1 MSRRLHIIFLRIA
14 LTGLVTAG
22 GLMLLSA
29 VKTKEAKSCS
39 KVQVQ
44 YKNGVAS
51 GFVPEK
57 EVYATISGLL
67 HAEPVGS
74 ALGRFELNEIEEQL
88 EKHPWVYDAQLYFD
102 NNQVLHVVLDEAI
115 PVARVMDV
123 GGNSFYVDQFGRELP
138 LSMNYRVDLPVF
150 TGVPLKRNSGAGLKD
165 IQKVC
170 MLSAV
175 VVKDT
180 FWMAQAAQIDILPG
194 GKMEM
199 IPALGNHV
207 VDLGDGVNAEEMFQ
221 KLKHFYMAM
230 AAAGR
235 LNDYSRI
242 HAGYKGQ
249 IVAQRAQYVVAN
261 ADGKEAMST
270 YQKIVSE
277 NKHVVNANSVVKE
290 AGVGRLMGE
299 SPDVKPVPVKKAGT
313 TEGNGEKEKAA
324 KPAEATPEKTQ
335 DKKEQRI
342 PKAIMPK
349 TENN

>member
-1 MSRRLHIIFLRIA
+1 MSTRLHIIFLRMAI
-14 LTGLVTAG
+14 TGLVTAG
-22 GLMLLSA
+22 ALMLLSA
-29 VKTKEAKSCS
+29 VKTKETKPCS
-39 KVQVQ
+39 KVKVQ
-44 YKNGVAS
+44 YKNGVSS

-57 EVYATISGLL
+57 EVYATISQILQ
-67 HAEPVGS
+67 AEPVG
-74 ALGRFELNEIEEQL
+74 AAIGGFDLNDIEVQL

-102 NNQVLHVVLDEAI
+102 NNQILHVILDEAI

-123 GGNSFYVDQFGRELP
+123 GGSSFYVDKFGRELP
-138 LSMNYRVDLPVF
+138 VSQHYRMDLPVF
-150 TGVPLKRNSGAGLKD
+150 TGVQHKRSGGAGLKD
-165 IQKVC
+165 IQKIC
-170 MLSAV
+170 MLAMV
-175 VVKDT
+175 IAKDS
-180 FWMAQAAQIDILPG
+180 FWMAQAAQIEILPD

-207 VDLGDGVNAEEMFQ
+207 VDLGDAGNPEEMLN

-261 ADGKEAMST
+261 SDGKEAMIT

-277 NKHVVNANSVVKE
+277 NKQVVNATSVVKE
-290 AGVGRLMGE
+290 TGAGRLMGE
-299 SPDVKPVPVKKAGT
+299 SPEVKVVPEK
-313 TEGNGEKEKAA
+313 TEGKTERKQEMDKGV
-324 KPAEATPEKTQ
+324 KPAEVIPEKTVQ
-335 DKKEQRI
+335 KKEQRI